1 MTVSKL
7 KRLAEENNQVCVTI
21 SLNTHRT
28 HPDNLQDEIVLKNLI
43 SDAKERVTNEFGK
56 RDEAGKVLQKLDEL
70 DKKVDINQLLDSL
83 HIFISAET
91 MEIVRS
97 IWSVEE
103 NSVFVD
109 EQFMIKPLIKLF
121 NRSREYLILQLSQNK
136 TQLFK
141 AYDESIEEE
150 VHNHVF
156 PFGESPHVATSNI
169 RKSDSAHVDNL
180 LKEHFR
186 DIDKALVDFVLS
198 EDKTLKVVVATTEAN
213 YHALLEASTRP
224 EMYIGFIEVNHS
236 GNDNAPWH
244 LAKQSWE
251 VVKEKQIEWVK
262 EAIEEVKAASS
273 QSKLSTDLL
282 EIYQAAIDGNA
293 ELLIVNK
300 LYQQPVRLVGDRD
313 FELIEDANEHGALDD
328 IISHIAYEVISK
340 GGKTLFVDEEWI
352 SDLGNIALKKR
363 Y

>member
-7 KRLAEENNQVCVTI
+7 RKLAEEKNQVCVTI

-28 HPDNLQDEIVLKNLI
+28 HPDNLQDEIVLKNLLSNAKDRVI
-43 SDAKERVTNEFGK
+43 SEFGK
-56 RDEAGKVLQKLDEL
+56 REEAGKVLERLAEVEQ
-70 DKKVDINQLLDSL
+70 KVDINHLLESL
-83 HIFISAET
+83 HIFISANT
-91 MEIVRS
+91 MEIIHS

-109 EQFMIKPLIKLF
+109 DQFMIKPLIKLF
-121 NRSREYLILQLSQNK
+121 NRSREYLILQLAQNK
-136 TQLFK
+136 THLFK

-156 PFGESPHVATSNI
+156 PFGESAHVATSNI

-186 DIDKALVDFVLS
+186 DIDKALVEYVIS

-224 EMYIGFIEVNHS
+224 EMYMGFIEVNHS
-236 GNDNAPWH
+236 GNDSAPWN
-244 LAKQSWE
+244 LAKKSWD
-251 VVKEKQIEWVK
+251 VVKEKQIGWVK
-262 EAIEEVKAASS
+262 ESIEEVKAASS

-282 EIYQAAIDGNA
+282 EIYQAAVDGNA
-293 ELLIVNK
+293 ELLVVNK
-300 LYQQPVRLVGDRD
+300 LYRQPVKLVGDRD
-313 FELIEDANEHGALDD
+313 FEFIDNPDEHGALDD
-328 IISHIAYEVISK
+328 IISHIAYEVMAK
-340 GGKTLFVDEEWI
+340 GGKTLFVDEEWMT
-352 SDLGNIALKKR
+352 DLGNIALKKR